1 MHFATPAMMPMIQ
14 DISSLPTLDELKTA
28 LRIPEVNTGRVFNYR
43 GIVSDDYE
51 GLRAI
56 GDQNGYIRLQSGV
69 EMPSFMYRGQP
80 EEYLPCLPSL
90 GRLKTVGSQLLAVCR
105 NIAFEDAISDN
116 PFVRIAEGADIL
128 GNPLYVDKQGLVQHY
143 GLATDMIDLTSNFDV
158 ASFFA
163 VCRLDEQE
171 KCYLPVKDADKPGV
185 IYRITPFVLSARARA
200 EEREDPFSLVGW
212 QPLPR
217 PEQQRACG
225 VKLRNG
231 EDFLQLPSVQKVYF
245 KHNAAVSE
253 SIWNAFDQGAALFPD
268 NAAAEL
274 ATQTRRLGSF
284 TRAQVERAW
293 AKVESWLGR
302 TIAKCERTQAENGK
316 ALAIVDKPV
325 LCWDG
330 LAIEH
335 DEAYLKGQL
344 NEVLARVRFRKMIYP
359 NQGGRR

>member
-1 MHFATPAMMPMIQ
+1 MMPMIS
-14 DISSLPTLDELKTA
+14 DISSLPTLDELKKE
-28 LRIPEVNTGRVFNYR
+28 LRIPEVNTGRVFDYR
-43 GIVSDDYE
+43 GFVTDDNE
-51 GLRAI
+51 GLHAI
-56 GDQNGYIRLQSGV
+56 GDQYGYLRLQSGV
-69 EMPSFMYRGQP
+69 EMQSFMYRGQP

-90 GRLKTVGSQLLAVCR
+90 GRLKDVESQLLAVCR
-105 NIAFEDAISDN
+105 NIAFEDAISDH
-116 PFVRIAEGADIL
+116 PFVRITGNKDFL
-128 GNPLYVDKQGLVQHY
+128 GKSLYVDKQGLAQHY

-171 KCYLPVKDADKPGV
+171 NCYMPVKDTGKPGV
-185 IYRITPFVLSARARA
+185 IYRIIPCILSASAWA
-200 EEREDPFSLVGW
+200 ENREDPFSFVGW

-225 VKLRNG
+225 VKLQNG
-231 EDFLQLPSVQKVYF
+231 EDFLRLPSVQKRYF
-245 KHNAAVSE
+245 RHNDDVAE
-253 SIWNAFDQGAALFPD
+253 RIWNAFGQGAALFPD
-268 NAAAEL
+268 DAAAAL
-274 ATQTRRLGSF
+274 ATQARRLGSF
-284 TRAQVERAW
+284 TRTQVARSW
-293 AKVESWLGR
+293 AKLESWLGR
-302 TIAKCERTQAENGK
+302 TIAGHERTQAENGA

-335 DEAYLKGQL
+335 DEARLKDQL